1 MLKLEHITKTFGQR
15 TVLNNISA
23 TITSGDFIIIVGANG
38 SGKSTLFNIIA
49 GTMQADRGKILL
61 TSQEHTQDITN
72 SNDIARTA
80 YIAQL
85 FQNPKVNTI
94 DTMTVAQNISL
105 ALMKG
110 KTVGLSAGEKTATCN
125 IVATIQQEYGIN
137 LAPLL
142 HKNMRDLSGGQ
153 RQLIA
158 FVMATLHRPALLLL
172 DEPTAALDPQA
183 ATTLLTCAYRFI
195 KDHNMTALLVT
206 HDPELALTLG
216 NKLWLIRDGNLQEF
230 TAEQKASLSPQ
241 DLVGHIDY
249 EQIISH

>member
-1 MLKLEHITKTFGQR
+1 MLKLEHISKIFGQR
-15 TVLNNISA
+15 TVLKDVSA
-23 TITSGDFIIIVGANG
+23 TINTGDFIIIVGANG

-49 GTMQADRGKILL
+49 GTLQADSGNILL
-61 TSQEHTQDITN
+61 TAQGQAQDITN
-72 SNDIARTA
+72 SNDIARTN

-85 FQNPKVNTI
+85 FQNPKVNTV
-94 DTMTVAQNISL
+94 DSMTVAQNLAL

-110 KTVGLSAGEKTATCN
+110 KTVGLDSGKKVITHEMVTY
-125 IVATIQQEYGIN
+125 IHQEYGVDV
-137 LAPLL
+137 APFLN
-142 HKNMRDLSGGQ
+142 KNMRELSGGQ

-158 FVMATLHRPALLLL
+158 FIMATLHRPALLLL

-183 ATTLLTCAYRFI
+183 ATTLLKCAYRFI

-206 HDPELALTLG
+206 HDPQLALTLG
-216 NKLWLIRDGNLQEF
+216 NKLWLIGDGKLQEF

>member
-1 MLKLEHITKTFGQR
+1 MLKLEHISKAFGKR
-15 TVLNNISA
+15 TVLKNISA
-23 TITSGDFIIIVGANG
+23 TINSGDFIIIVGANG

-49 GTMQADRGKILL
+49 GTLPSNDGNILL
-61 TSQEHTQDITN
+61 TSEGKTQDIANT
-72 SNDIARTA
+72 NDIERTN

-94 DTMTVAQNISL
+94 DNMTVAQNISL

-110 KTVGLSAGEKTATCN
+110 KTVGLHSGEKTITHD
-125 IVATIQQEYGIN
+125 IVNLIHQEYNIDV
-137 LAPLL
+137 APLL
-142 HKNMRDLSGGQ
+142 HKKMCSLSGGQ

-158 FVMATLHRPALLLL
+158 FIMSTLRRPTLLLL

-183 ATTLLTCAYRFI
+183 ATTLLTCAHRFI

-206 HDPELALTLG
+206 HDPQLALTLG

-230 TAEQKASLSPQ
+230 DQEQKATLSPQ

-249 EQIISH
+249 EQIIR